1 MEMKGILRHFATIGV
16 GTLLN
21 MALGFL
27 ATILITR
34 IVNPGYYGELSIF
47 KMNGSLA
54 GSILWLGLDQALVRY
69 YYISDARNY
78 KSSLLHFC
86 VRWPLF
92 ITIGVSILIVT
103 VTSIQKVNVIYST
116 IQWIALAIYTIGI
129 IFSRFSTTILRLECK
144 TKEYSWCNVSQQIV
158 YILLSLL
165 LLYFYKNNEV
175 LVLIIATIVGQFSV
189 AFFSM
194 LVGKEY
200 WLGENCTLTAYNVS
214 KKELVQYA
222 WPFII
227 TTGVAT
233 FFQSI
238 DRISLNYFCDYNEVG
253 VYSSALVLVNVFALL
268 QSTFNTLW
276 TPLSVEHYT
285 KNPEDTAF
293 YKQAQEFITVLMFA
307 FGMTIILFKEIFV
320 ILLGHEYRE
329 AAYLIPFL
337 AFHPIMYTISEVTVG
352 GLVFKK
358 KSKIQ
363 IVVSIVPCI
372 VNLIGNMALI
382 PIYGG
387 RGAAISTGIAY
398 ITFFVMRTLLSNRYY
413 YVDYSLMRFSI
424 LSVSSILFA
433 VYATFHAIDIMSV
446 FLYICVLTIILFLY
460 RDSVKIMI
468 RYGIGILKKNNL
480 C

>member
-1 MEMKGILRHFATIGV
+1 MEIKGILRHFATIGV

-27 ATILITR
+27 ATVLITR

-47 KMNGSLA
+47 KMYGSLA
-54 GSILWLGLDQALVRY
+54 GAILWLGLDQALVRY
-69 YYISDARNY
+69 YYISDARSY
-78 KSSLLHFC
+78 KSSLLRFC
-86 VRWPLF
+86 TRWPLF
-92 ITIGVSILIVT
+92 ITMLVSILIIT
-103 VTSIQKVNVIYST
+103 VTSIQTVDIIYSPL
-116 IQWIALAIYTIGI
+116 QWIALAIYTMGI
-129 IFSRFSTTILRLECK
+129 IFSRFSTTVLRLECK

-175 LVLIIATIVGQFSV
+175 VVLIIATIIGQFSV

-194 LVGKEY
+194 LVGRKY
-200 WLGENCTLTAYNVS
+200 WLGHSCSFTTYNVS
-214 KKELVQYA
+214 KKELLQYA

-227 TTGVAT
+227 TTSVAT

-238 DRISLNYFCDYNEVG
+238 DRLSLNYFCDYKEVG

-285 KNPEDTAF
+285 KNPEDTSF
-293 YKQAQEFITVLMFA
+293 YKKAQEFITVLMFA
-307 FGMTIILFKEIFV
+307 FGMTVILFKEIFV
-320 ILLGHEYRE
+320 TLLGHEYRE

-363 IVVSIVPCI
+363 IVVSVVPCV

-382 PIYGG
+382 PTYGG

-398 ITFFVMRTLLSNRYY
+398 IIFFVMRTLFSNRYY

-433 VYATFHAIDIMSV
+433 AYATFHAIDVVSV
-446 FLYICVLTIILFLY
+446 FLYMCVLSIMLY
-460 RDSVKIMI
+460 LYKDSVKIMFK
-468 RYGIGILKKNNL
+468 YGIGIIKKYNL